1 MLLLKMRFNLI
12 SNLIFVLFNLTKLTM
27 LLLKAPVLCIQRPV
41 RKLALKSNLKLSAVR
56 GGGDAAVCD
65 GGRGGEDG
73 GGSDNGG
80 WVQIVYYKYGDFK
93 RYIHVNCLVN

>member
-1 MLLLKMRFNLI
+1 M
-12 SNLIFVLFNLTKLTM
+12 
-27 LLLKAPVLCIQRPV
+27 
-41 RKLALKSNLKLSAVR
+41 RKLALKSNLKLSGDATGGDGGDGGDGGR
-56 GGGDAAVCD
+56 GGRGSR

>member
-1 MLLLKMRFNLI
+1 M
-12 SNLIFVLFNLTKLTM
+12 
-27 LLLKAPVLCIQRPV
+27 

-56 GGGDAAVCD
+56 GGGDATGGDGGDGDD

-80 WVQIVYYKYGDFK
+80 WVQIVYYKDGDFK
-93 RYIHVNCLVN
+93 RYMYTCSVNWLKISTLTIL

>member
-1 MLLLKMRFNLI
+1 
-12 SNLIFVLFNLTKLTM
+12 M

-41 RKLALKSNLKLSAVR
+41 RKLALKSNLRLSVVG

-65 GGRGGEDG
+65 GGRGGRGGEDG

-80 WVQIVYYKYGDFK
+80 WVQIVYYKDGDFK
-93 RYIHVNCLVN
+93 RYILAQSID

>member
-1 MLLLKMRFNLI
+1 
-12 SNLIFVLFNLTKLTM
+12 M

-41 RKLALKSNLKLSAVR
+41 RKLALKSNLKLSAV
-56 GGGDAAVCD
+56 GDGGDATGGDGGDGGD